1 MLEVA
6 SVADKAYTQVLKSF
20 PDFLTRSSVTVTLV
34 DILAKAQEKHTLA
47 ILEGIEQ
54 SHENWA
60 QLKVQR
66 SNAET

>member
-1 MLEVA
+1 MLEV
-6 SVADKAYTQVLKSF
+6 VAVAHKAYTQVLKNF
-20 PDFLTRSSVTVTLV
+20 PDFLSGGIVTIALVDTLV
-34 DILAKAQEKHTLA
+34 KAPEKHTLA
-47 ILEGIEQ
+47 VLEGIEQ